1 MGRGK
6 KTAGASGI
14 IQMDTSDGEGRGELL
29 DRTLPLST
37 LPCRAAETEL
47 SREGGTWGG
56 REGERGWDRLIRHDR
71 IRLGASSIIRT
82 KLAHRNTQLDGSI
95 EEGEEE
101 REGRGGKDPR
111 HVHSH

>member
-1 MGRGK
+1 
-6 KTAGASGI
+6 
-14 IQMDTSDGEGRGELL
+14 MDTSDGEGNFLIERF
-29 DRTLPLST
+29 RSRH
-37 LPCRAAETEL
+37 CHAEQQRQ
-47 SREGGTWGG
+47 SGEGGTWGG